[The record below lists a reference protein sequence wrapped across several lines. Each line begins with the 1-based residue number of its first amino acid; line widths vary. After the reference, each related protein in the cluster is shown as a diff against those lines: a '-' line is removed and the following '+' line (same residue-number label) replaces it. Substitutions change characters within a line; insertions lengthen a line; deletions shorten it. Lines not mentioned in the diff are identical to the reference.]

1 MRMYDIIK
9 KKRDG
14 GVLSQAE
21 IEFFIQGYTKGCIP
35 DYQASA
41 LCMAIWFR
49 GMNAEE
55 TSALTLAMRDS
66 GARLTLPAMDTLRV
80 DKHSTGGVGD
90 KTSFVVSPIV
100 ACLGIKVAKM
110 SGRGLGHT
118 GGTVDKLEAIKGFR
132 TDLSAK
138 ELEAVVNEVGLSIVG
153 QSTDLAPADKL
164 LYALR
169 DVTATVD
176 SIPLIAS
183 SIMSKKLA
191 ADDDCIVLDVK
202 CGSGAFMKS
211 TDDAVELA
219 RTMVEIGRSAGKRMC
234 ALVTDM
240 DAPLGNTIGNS
251 LEVIEA
257 IETLQGRG
265 PRDLTELCVTLAS
278 HMLCLAD
285 FGVYDHCEREVRRVI
300 ASGEAL
306 EKLTDMVRAQGGD
319 AAWIADPSHF
329 PKAPYR
335 QTVTAPQSGYI
346 THVDAEGYG
355 TAALLLGAG
364 RNTKDDAID
373 HTAGI
378 RLLAKTGDFIKEGD
392 PIAELW
398 TSDPTRF
405 ASATEKIL
413 TSTTF
418 GEERFNARPLIFE
431 IIRK

>member
-21 IEFFIQGYTKGCIP
+21 IEFFIQGYTEGRIP

-49 GMNAEE
+49 GMNTEE

-66 GARLTLPAMDTLRV
+66 GDRLSLPTMDTLRV

-90 KTSFVVSPIV
+90 KTSLVVAPIV
-100 ACLGIKVAKM
+100 SCLGIKVAKM

-138 ELEAVVNEVGLSIVG
+138 ELEAAVNEVGLSIVG
-153 QSTDLAPADKL
+153 QSADLAPADKL

-219 RTMVEIGRSAGKRMC
+219 RTMVEIGKHAGKRMC

-257 IETLQGRG
+257 IETLQGIG
-265 PRDLTELCVTLAS
+265 PRDLTELCVALAA

-285 FGVYDHCEREVRRVI
+285 FGTYDHCEREVRRVI
-300 ASGEAL
+300 ASGEATQ
-306 EKLTDMVRAQGGD
+306 KLADMVRAQGGD
-319 AAWIADPSHF
+319 PTWITDPSRF
-329 PKAPYR
+329 PKAPFR
-335 QTVTAPQSGYI
+335 EVVTAPRSGYI
-346 THVDAEGYG
+346 TRVDAEGYG

-364 RNTKDDAID
+364 RNTKDDVID
-373 HTAGI
+373 DTAGL
-378 RLLAKTGDFIKEGD
+378 RLFAKTGDYVNAGD
-392 PIAELW
+392 AIAELW
-398 TSDPTRF
+398 TSDAARLSV
-405 ASATEKIL
+405 ASEKLL
-413 TSTTF
+413 TSTAF
-418 GEERFNARPLIFE
+418 GEVKPEARPLI
-431 IIRK
+431 IDVIRA